1 MDLKRAHQL
10 VAQGESETIEFKRK
24 VAHPGKIVKELV
36 AFANTSG
43 GYLFIGVDDD
53 GTIPGLKFPEDD
65 VFALNEAI
73 QKYCIPIPK
82 YRQETI
88 PISSKK
94 SLVVYNIPAGQRKL
108 HYVKGTEEERRN
120 AFVRVEDKSI
130 KASKE
135 VREIIRRRFKEKNIR
150 FHFGEKERL
159 LMQYLH
165 EYDSITL
172 SEFRQL
178 AKLGYYKASKTMI
191 ILVLAN
197 VLTIKPSD
205 KGDVYFLKNNS

>member
-24 VAHPGKIVKELV
+24 VAHPDKIVKELV

-73 QKYCIPIPK
+73 KKYCIPIPQ

-108 HYVKGTEEERRN
+108 HYVRDNMEERRN

-135 VREIIRRRFKEKNIR
+135 VREIIRRRFKERNIR

-165 EYDSITL
+165 EHDNITL
-172 SEFRQL
+172 SEFRQI

-197 VLTIKPSD
+197 VLTIQPSD
-205 KGDVYFLKNNS
+205 KGDVYSLKNNS